1 MICFCWFIFFRE
13 DRINVKLERYMDI
26 KMFFEKLLWEKE
38 FLKMLVKVVILDEF
52 ECFVLNNRK

>member
-1 MICFCWFIFFRE
+1 
-13 DRINVKLERYMDI
+13 MDI

>member
-1 MICFCWFIFFRE
+1 
-13 DRINVKLERYMDI
+13 MDI
-26 KMFFEKLLWEKE
+26 KMLFEKLLWEKE